1 MGLSM
6 SYDCVQI
13 QALECKLCG
22 SLIDDER
29 VRSTRVGVT
38 LFGAKAYA
46 VCPCC
51 LQPYEGKIDARWR
64 GKVDRWLAKRAKE
77 NPDVDQV

>member
-6 SYDCVQI
+6 SYDLVQI
-13 QALECKLCG
+13 QAQECSLCKEF
-22 SLIDDER
+22 IDNEKAAN
-29 VRSTRVGVT
+29 TRVELV

-51 LQPYEGKIDARWR
+51 LQPYNGKIDARWR
-64 GKVDRWLAKRAKE
+64 GRVDRWLAKRAAE
-77 NPDVDQV
+77 ESDVDQV